1 MQNEIKLVQ
10 SPIISHSLHE
20 VGKEVLKRIEE
31 LELDKQVATVET
43 VKSLK
48 ELRAEL
54 NKELT
59 DFETQRKFIK
69 ESVNNPYNEFESVYK
84 VEISER
90 YKSAIETLK
99 DKIDFVE
106 SKIKT
111 EKKQSIEAY
120 FNELCIAES
129 IDFIT
134 FDRVG
139 IDVNLSTT
147 EKKYKE
153 QIFEFIAKV
162 NDDLNLIKASDF
174 EAETLTEY
182 KSSLNVSS
190 AITSV
195 KNRKQMEAIE
205 TAKIK
210 AAVTQNRKNKLY
222 ELGMAFVT
230 ITDCFEYNAD
240 IYINNTDIEVLS
252 DNDFIKKVSEVE
264 AKIKN
269 LKSIELEKQNAL
281 KQPLQSNISQPIT
294 APKEVIKDEPLKR
307 ASFEVTATMTQLRA
321 LGEYMKQNNINY
333 KNI

>member
-10 SPIISHSLHE
+10 APVISHRLQL
-20 VGKEVLKRIEE
+20 VGKEVLKRIED
-31 LELDKQVATVET
+31 LDLDKQIATVET

-48 ELRAEL
+48 DLRAEL

-59 DFETQRKFIK
+59 DFETQRKVIK
-69 ESVNNPYNEFESVYK
+69 ESVNSPYNEFESVYK

-134 FDRVG
+134 FDRLG

-153 QIFEFIAKV
+153 QIFDYIEKV
-162 NDDLNLIKASDF
+162 IDDLKLIKSTDF
-174 EAETLTEY
+174 EAEILTQY

-195 KNRKQMEAIE
+195 KDRKESEAIE
-205 TAKIK
+205 K
-210 AAVTQNRKNKLY
+210 ARIQANRTQKRKNQLLEYGLVFVVITSSY
-222 ELGMAFVT
+222 EF
-230 ITDCFEYNAD
+230 NAD
-240 IYINNTDIEVLS
+240 IYISVADIENLS
-252 DNDFIKKVSEVE
+252 DKDYHDKLVEIE
-264 AKIKN
+264 AKI
-269 LKSIELEKQNAL
+269 NAL
-281 KQPLQSNISQPIT
+281 KFKQTAGGLQTPVAEPIS
-294 APKEVIKDEPLKR
+294 APVVAAETEELKK
-307 ASFEVTATMTQLRA
+307 ASFEVTATMTKLRA